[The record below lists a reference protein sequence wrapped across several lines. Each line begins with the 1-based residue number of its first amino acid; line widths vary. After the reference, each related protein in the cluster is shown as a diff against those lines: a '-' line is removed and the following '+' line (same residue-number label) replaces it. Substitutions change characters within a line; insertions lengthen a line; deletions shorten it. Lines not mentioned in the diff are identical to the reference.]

1 MESIAMQADFI
12 WAIVKVSIVLV
23 SSLCILLVLAWI
35 AAKKC
40 FPDAEKS
47 SAEDSSVNQ
56 LSRNRKSIAA

>member
-1 MESIAMQADFI
+1 MESVVMQAEFV
-12 WAIVKVSIVLV
+12 WAIIKVSLVLV

-56 LSRNRKSIAA
+56 LSKNRKSIAA